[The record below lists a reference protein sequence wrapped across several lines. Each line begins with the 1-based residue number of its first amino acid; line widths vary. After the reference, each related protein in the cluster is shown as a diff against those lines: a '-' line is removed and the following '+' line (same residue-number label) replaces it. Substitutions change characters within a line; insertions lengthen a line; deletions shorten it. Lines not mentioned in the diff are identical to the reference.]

1 MHTDEHLHVHMLL
14 EWVSVKI
21 IPVTIFTKYVL
32 LSLMP
37 ELRLNNEAF
46 LNIWTGIGRVEF
58 AMLTLWLT
66 GEGRPTSK
74 DLIFK
79 FSHAIY

>member
-46 LNIWTGIGRVEF
+46 LNI
-58 AMLTLWLT
+58 
-66 GEGRPTSK
+66 
-74 DLIFK
+74 
-79 FSHAIY
+79 